1 MQSAMAQAAI
11 RKKRVK
17 ITSLALL
24 ILPIILL
31 AASLGIGRFPVS
43 LDTVFSILGSR
54 VFPIE
59 PTWTGIEETVV
70 LQIRLPRVLLAM
82 LVGAGLAIAGAS
94 FQGLFRN
101 PLVSPGILGVAAGT
115 GFGACLGILMF
126 GEPIAITLLAFVFG
140 ILAVIGAYMISKLK
154 TGSSLLMLVLAGVI
168 VGAFFTA
175 LIGLMQYVADPEE
188 QLPAMV
194 FWLMGSLAGASYRE
208 LLWGAPLIVIGSS
221 ILLLLR
227 WRINVLSLG
236 EEEAQSLGINTQWLR
251 WIIIVAA
258 TFVTAAAVAMTG
270 MVGWVGLV
278 IPHVGRMLVGPN
290 HKVLLPASISLGAMF
305 LLITD
310 NVARAAIA
318 AEIPLSILTALIG
331 APYFAYLLRRTGGR
345 WA

>member
-1 MQSAMAQAAI
+1 M
-11 RKKRVK
+11 KKHRV
-17 ITSLALL
+17 TSLALL

-31 AASLGIGRFPVS
+31 AASLSVGRFPVS
-43 LDTVFSILGSR
+43 LDTVFNILASH

-59 PTWTGIEETVV
+59 QTWTGIEETVV
-70 LQIRLPRVLLAM
+70 LRIRLPRVLLAM
-82 LVGAGLAIAGAS
+82 LVGAGLSISGAS

-101 PLVSPGILGVAAGT
+101 PLVSPGILGVAAGA

-126 GEPIAITLLAFVFG
+126 GEPIAIKLLAFVFG

-168 VGAFFTA
+168 IGAFFTA
-175 LIGLMQYVADPEE
+175 LIGLTQYVADPEE

-194 FWLMGSLAGASYRE
+194 FWLMGSIAGASYRE
-208 LLWGAPLIVIGSS
+208 LLWGAPLIIIGSS
-221 ILLLLR
+221 VLLLLR

-251 WIIIVAA
+251 WFIIVAA
-258 TFVTAAAVAMTG
+258 TVITASAVAMTG

-290 HKVLLPASISLGAMF
+290 HKVLLPASISIGAMY
-305 LLITD
+305 LLAID
-310 NVARAAIA
+310 NVARAATA

-331 APYFAYLLRRTGGR
+331 APFFAYLLRRTGGR
-345 WA
+345 WS

>member
-1 MQSAMAQAAI
+1 M
-11 RKKRVK
+11 KKHRV
-17 ITSLALL
+17 TSLALL

-31 AASLGIGRFPVS
+31 AASLSVGRFPVS
-43 LDTVFSILGSR
+43 LDTVFNILASH

-59 PTWTGIEETVV
+59 QTWTGIEETVV
-70 LQIRLPRVLLAM
+70 LRIRLPRVLLAM
-82 LVGAGLAIAGAS
+82 LVGAGLSISGAS

-101 PLVSPGILGVAAGT
+101 PLVSPGILGVAAGA

-126 GEPIAITLLAFVFG
+126 GEPIAIKLLAFVFG

-168 VGAFFTA
+168 IGAFFTA
-175 LIGLMQYVADPEE
+175 LIGLTQYVADPEE

-194 FWLMGSLAGASYRE
+194 FWLMGSIAGASYRE
-208 LLWGAPLIVIGSS
+208 LLWGAPLIIIGSS
-221 ILLLLR
+221 VLLLLR

-251 WIIIVAA
+251 WLIIVAA
-258 TFVTAAAVAMTG
+258 TVITASAVAMTG

-290 HKVLLPASISLGAMF
+290 HKVLLPASISIGAMY
-305 LLITD
+305 LLAID
-310 NVARAAIA
+310 NVARAATA

-331 APYFAYLLRRTGGR
+331 APFFAYLLRRTGGR
-345 WA
+345 WS

>member
-1 MQSAMAQAAI
+1 MQSVMAQVAI
-11 RKKRVK
+11 QKKTVG
-17 ITSLALL
+17 ITPFVLL
-24 ILPIILL
+24 ILPIVLL

-59 PTWTGIEETVV
+59 PTWAGVEETVV

-101 PLVSPGILGVAAGT
+101 PLVSPGILGVAAGA

-251 WIIIVAA
+251 WIIIAAA